1 MTSELKDIAYQFL
14 LANNTMEWVK
24 REIAFRCNILS
35 DQKREF
41 YSVIDE
47 LVQEGL
53 VIATAS
59 PLNYYVYRAATPH
72 EIAEHKYNK

>member
-1 MTSELKDIAYQFL
+1 
-14 LANNTMEWVK
+14 MEWVK

-53 VIATAS
+53 VVRFTLGPGGKI
-59 PLNYYVYRAATPH
+59 LYRAATPH
-72 EIAEHKYNK
+72 EIAEHKYNQ